1 MHTEDPPLGQ
11 RVHQILVLDPVDLA
25 RIGLT
30 SILAAVAR
38 FAVCAA
44 AGDLDDAV
52 ELVERH
58 RPALV
63 VADPFVK
70 CRDGIVWTKDFVYRF
85 PETKLLIATWNPE
98 ETFAERAL
106 RAGARGYWM
115 KDGPAE
121 SLVQAID
128 SVLDGELHVSSIVG
142 LLAVHKLVEPNHN
155 GERNIENLSDR
166 ELHVFTL
173 IAAGHGVGQIA
184 RELGISRKTVETHCE
199 HIKLKLHYG
208 NAAAL
213 RRGAQ
218 QSLG

>member
-1 MHTEDPPLGQ
+1 M
-11 RVHQILVLDPVDLA
+11 HQILVLDPVDLA

-44 AGDLDDAV
+44 TGDLDDAF
-52 ELVERH
+52 ELIERH
-58 RPALV
+58 RPAIV
-63 VADPFVK
+63 VADPFYPNQ
-70 CRDGIVWTKDFVYRF
+70 DGIVWTKDFVTRL
-85 PETKLLIATWNPE
+85 PKAKLFLATWKPE

-115 KDGPAE
+115 KNGSAE

-128 SVLDGELHVSSIVG
+128 SVLDGQLYVSPFLGS
-142 LLAVHKLVEPNHN
+142 LAVHKLVDPI
-155 GERNIENLSDR
+155 ERNGSVDDLSDR

-173 IAAGHGVGQIA
+173 IAAGYGVGQMA

-199 HIKLKLHYG
+199 HLKQKLHCK
-208 NAAAL
+208 NAQAL
-213 RRGAQ
+213 RKIADD
-218 QSLG
+218 SLG

>member
-1 MHTEDPPLGQ
+1 MHTERHPLSQ
-11 RVHQILVLDPVDLA
+11 RVCRILLLDPVDLA

-44 AGDLDDAV
+44 TGDLDDAV

-63 VADPFVK
+63 IADPFHPNQ
-70 CRDGIVWTKDFVYRF
+70 DGIVWTKDFVGRF
-85 PETKLLIATWNPE
+85 PNTKLLIATWKPE

-115 KDGPAE
+115 KDSGAE

-128 SVLDGELHVSSIVG
+128 SVLDGELSVSPLVA
-142 LLAVHKLVEPNHN
+142 LLSVHKLVDPIGRN
-155 GERNIENLSDR
+155 GSVDHLSDR

-173 IAAGHGVGQIA
+173 IGAGQGVGQIA
-184 RELGISRKTVETHCE
+184 RGLGISRKTVETHCE
-199 HIKLKLHYG
+199 HIKLKLRCR
-208 NAAAL
+208 NAEEL
-213 RRGAQ
+213 RRAAGL
-218 QSLG
+218 SLA

>member
-1 MHTEDPPLGQ
+1 MCTEQPPLGQ
-11 RVHQILVLDPVDLA
+11 RVCRILVLDPVDLA

-30 SILAAVAR
+30 SIIAAVAR

-44 AGDLDDAV
+44 TGDLDDAV

-63 VADPFVK
+63 VADPFGK
-70 CRDGIVWTKDFVYRF
+70 CQDGIIWTKDFVGRF
-85 PETKLLIATWNPE
+85 PNTKLFLATWKPE

-115 KDGPAE
+115 KDGGAG

-128 SVLDGELHVSSIVG
+128 AVLGGELYVSPGVA
-142 LLAVHKLVEPNHN
+142 LLAVHKLVDRSHN
-155 GERNIENLSDR
+155 GEHSVDLLSDR

-173 IAAGHGVGQIA
+173 IAAGHGAGQIA
-184 RELGISRKTVETHCE
+184 RELRISRKTVETHCE
-199 HIKLKLHYG
+199 HIKVKLHYG

-213 RRGAQ
+213 KRGALD
-218 QSLG
+218 SLG